1 MYEIQDKEVA
11 IEGGWNHRYGLWYII
26 IQSYTKNKTSV
37 QTKNYTTVA
46 SNASLYA
53 KNPKYERQQILS
65 MTVHGPACTQQSP
78 TSTIQ

>member
-37 QTKNYTTVA
+37 QTNNYTTIE
-46 SNASLYA
+46 SHASLYA
-53 KNPKYERQQILS
+53 TTSNYKKQQIIS
-65 MTVHGPACTQQSP
+65 MTVQRPACTQQSP
-78 TSTIQ
+78 T